1 MNPLLKILPPIWY
14 FIFLITGLLVHF
26 FVPAARVFDVSYPA
40 IGITLFVAG
49 QVFSMYASSLFSKEK
64 TEILPTSPTNTK
76 LVTYGPF
83 AYTRNPMY
91 LGMLISLLGVAIW
104 VGTLPMFVAVFLD
117 FCVLNF
123 AFIPFEEAKM
133 SRIFGS
139 EYDAYRQKV
148 RRWF

>member
-14 FIFLITGLLVHF
+14 FIFLVSGLLVHF
-26 FVPAARVFDVSYPA
+26 FVPVARVFDVSYPM
-40 IGITLFVAG
+40 IGIALFVAG

-64 TEILPTSPTNTK
+64 TEILPTSATNTK

-83 AYTRNPMY
+83 GYTRNPMY
-91 LGMLISLLGVAIW
+91 LGMVVSLLGVAIW
-104 VGTLPMFVAVFLD
+104 VGTLPMFVAAFLD
-117 FCVLNF
+117 FCVLSF
-123 AFIPFEEAKM
+123 AFIPFEETKM